1 MGKYQKGKEK
11 TRKEAIGWKTS
22 GGVIMVNV
30 IKDIVNRLDGTS
42 YDDQGFAVTSSALT
56 GGSFI
61 ELQVRPYIKHE
72 GAEGLPE
79 EEHLMEMTRR
89 LLSQYSDG
97 SRYTVLKAEK
107 AVGLWGLLVKE
118 VQEKTEDKADEV

>member
-1 MGKYQKGKEK
+1 
-11 TRKEAIGWKTS
+11 
-22 GGVIMVNV
+22 MVNV
-30 IKDIVNRLDGTS
+30 IKDIADKLDGTS
-42 YDDQGFAVTSSALT
+42 YDDQGFAVTSALT
-56 GGSFI
+56 GGSLI

-89 LLSQYSDG
+89 LMSPYSDG

-107 AVGLWGLLVKE
+107 VVDKWGLLVKE
-118 VQEKTEDKADEV
+118 VQEKKDKADEV

>member
-1 MGKYQKGKEK
+1 
-11 TRKEAIGWKTS
+11 
-22 GGVIMVNV
+22 MVNV
-30 IKDIVNRLDGTS
+30 IKDIADKLDGTS

-56 GGSFI
+56 GGSLI

-79 EEHLMEMTRR
+79 EEHLMEMVNR
-89 LLSQYSDG
+89 LMSPYSDG

-107 AVGLWGLLVKE
+107 VVDKWGLLVKE